1 MVRPVFQLAARNV
14 PRTLRTTNP
23 FRVLSSSQPL
33 RLRED
38 KEQSPQELENAKKEQ
53 FNSKE
58 KRQELES
65 NSEAHVK
72 ADRQNVKDHDQH
84 MEDLQKQTAQQKE
97 KEHPAGKA

>member
-1 MVRPVFQLAARNV
+1 MVRPVFQLAARN
-14 PRTLRTTNP
+14 
-23 FRVLSSSQPL
+23 PL